1 MRYISFI
8 NNLLNKKEK
17 RKFFYIGFLL
27 FLNSFFELLGL
38 GLLLPVITIILD
50 GNLGFLPEPIFQ
62 LVSNI
67 ERDNLIIFSLLAI
80 ICVYIFKNLFIIFY
94 HYQQGLYIKDLKI
107 RIFSNL
113 FEKYIF
119 QNYSFFL
126 QRNTGTIL
134 RNLGISRTVALCLI
148 SYLSIVLEF
157 LIIIS
162 FLSYLLYLNFF
173 STIIISLIFLIFGS
187 LLYLI
192 TKKKIYTWASQREE
206 YDAKITQQLIQTF
219 SSIKNIKIF
228 NKEVKM
234 NNFLKKLLLFY
245 EDVNFKIDIVQQL
258 PRGLIEILGIIS
270 ISILIII
277 LNFSGMSNS
286 EILVLTA
293 IFAAAAFRLIPSS
306 TRVLAA
312 AQRIKNFAPA
322 LELIQDELNNFVSN
336 QKFIEEKIIKIDFK
350 SIKFEDVSFSY
361 DQNNEIFT
369 NINFQVNKG
378 DVIGVLG
385 ESGVGKSTLINL
397 ASGLIEPTKG
407 EIKINDKSMKEQKK
421 SWLASLGYVPQ
432 QVTLF
437 NDSIKNNISF
447 FDDGNYEKKLNDALF
462 NSKLQQFVDTLPNKV
477 NTVVGEGGAKLSGGE
492 IQRIGIAR
500 ALFNNPEFIIFDE
513 STSSLDENNEKKI
526 IEFIYS
532 LKRKKTVMIIS
543 HKREILRNCD
553 KIYEVKNKK
562 ILQTK

>member
-67 ERDNLIIFSLLAI
+67 ERDNLIIFSLLGI

-306 TRVLAA
+306 TRVMAA